1 MDQVFAVL
9 TAIAVAF
16 GPLAIADTK
25 LVDLV
30 RNALDKGDTWP
41 KWTWNLLAFGLGLAV
56 CILFELN
63 VIEPL
68 VQMIPRLAGTDVTG
82 VAGQIVTG
90 LGVGGFASYWHER
103 MDLAS
108 SRADG
113 TASA

>member
-1 MDQVFAVL
+1 MQDVFAVL
-9 TAIAVAF
+9 TAVGVAF

-30 RNALDKGDTWP
+30 RNLLDKNDTWP
-41 KWTWNLLAFGLGLAV
+41 KFTWIVLAMVLALAV
-56 CILFELN
+56 CLLWELN
-63 VIEPL
+63 IVEPL
-68 VQMIPRLAGTDVTG
+68 VAMVPRLSGVDVSG
-82 VAGQIVTG
+82 VPGEILTG

-113 TASA
+113 AASA